1 MTYDGE
7 RYSLSAEEYTE
18 YQRTMGKTAY
28 TLLTD
33 LTDSAPYQSM
43 SDEQKVDAVSTAYAY
58 AGDLAKE
65 IVLAERGIEYAPSS
79 KRKNM
84 DAAQRNGVPVSV
96 YLQYSILSKDL
107 KADKKGNGDAIN
119 GSLRQKKEALL
130 TDMKV
135 NGQQRRVLLALD
147 GYGSKQLREQILNGG
162 TASSNETA
170 IDRLLKEAFQ

>member
-107 KADKKGNGDAIN
+107 KADK
-119 GSLRQKKEALL
+119 
-130 TDMKV
+130 V